1 MGLFSRLFSKN
12 KELKRDLKSE
22 AAVLSEKAPETLTKE
37 EKKVIQARMREIKRN
52 NRENP
57 GSTQSA
63 IPFLVMFKDG
73 ICQVSENYYTMTVQ
87 FFDTNYSTADFD
99 EQNGIFA
106 KYCSMLNTFDSS
118 SQFQLTF
125 ENQQR
130 SISDMLEAVKI
141 PEKDDDFSE
150 LRKEY
155 SDMLVDKLSSSS
167 GQSTRKFLTFGVAAD
182 SKQQA
187 RSKLIGIKND
197 VIKAFKNFDVK
208 ARMLDGSERL
218 ETLYYSLNPFT
229 DKEFIFDWKSMLKAG
244 MDTKDFIAPRSL
256 EWKKSSFTINNS
268 CGQVWNLKLLAG
280 EISDDI
286 LKDFLALPYLTC
298 VNIHCQPIEQSEA
311 LKFVRRK
318 LTNVNAMKVDH
329 QKKASQSGYDMSI
342 LPPQIQ
348 MYIDDIEV
356 LLNDLNSKDE
366 KLFTISISIRCY
378 AKNKKE
384 MKLQADAIKRIVN
397 KHNCTF
403 FTYDFR
409 QEQTLM
415 STLPIGYNDIPVER
429 KMHTSGICGF
439 VPFTTRELF
448 SLEEGATYYG
458 TNTLSGNMIRA
469 SRVNDLAN
477 PNGIVLGMPGFGKSF
492 SVKREILDVFLIT
505 NDDIIICDPEGEYY
519 PLVNVLDGQVVKI
532 SGSSKNYINPME
544 ISFNTEQDENPITM
558 KSDFIAS
565 MCEIIVGGKYG
576 ISAEERSVIDIC
588 VNEIYKPFMR
598 DPSIEKMPTMT
609 DLYEKLKEKGEIAL
623 RLVNS
628 LEMFV
633 NGSQNLFNHQ
643 TNIDLNNRVVCFDIK
658 DLGSQLKKLGMLIIQ
673 ETVWNRVRLN
683 RERKKT
689 TRYYIDEFHL
699 LLRDEQTSA
708 YSAEMWKRFRK
719 WGGVPTGITQ
729 NVKDLLM
736 SMQVESI
743 FENSPFVYML
753 NQAPGDREIL
763 AENLH
768 ISDELI
774 TYVENVNQGEGLIK
788 FGEMVLP
795 FTDVF
800 PTNTKMYQLLTTK
813 PGESQ

>member
-1 MGLFSRLFSKN
+1 MGIFSN
-12 KELKRDLKSE
+12 KKAKKQDMKAE
-22 AAVLSEKAPETLTKE
+22 AAVLLEKAPETLTKE
-37 EKKVIQARMREIKRN
+37 EKKIMRARMREIKKN
-52 NRENP
+52 NNENP
-57 GSTQSA
+57 GSTQAA
-63 IPFLVMFKDG
+63 IPFQAMYKDG
-73 ICQVSENYYTMTVQ
+73 ICQISDNYYTMTVQ
-87 FFDTNYSTADFD
+87 FFDTNYSTADYE

-106 KYCSMLNTFDSS
+106 KYCSLLNTFDSS
-118 SQFQLTF
+118 SNYQLTF
-125 ENQQR
+125 ENQTR
-130 SISDMLEAVKI
+130 SISDMIEAVKI
-141 PEKDDDFSE
+141 PDKDDDFSE
-150 LRKEY
+150 LRREY

-167 GQSTRKFLTFGVAAD
+167 GQSTRKFLTFGVTAE
-182 SKQQA
+182 SRQQA
-187 RSKLIGIKND
+187 KAKLTGIKHD
-197 VIKAFKNFDVK
+197 VIKAFKNFDVQAK
-208 ARMLDGSERL
+208 ALDGRERL
-218 ETLYYSLNPFT
+218 ETLFYSLDPFT
-229 DKEFIFDWKSMLKAG
+229 DREFVFDWKSMLKAG

-256 EWKKSSFTINNS
+256 EWKKNYFTINNS
-268 CGQVWNLKLLAG
+268 FGQVWNLKLLAG
-280 EISDDI
+280 EIGDDI
-286 LKDFLALPYLTC
+286 LKDFLSLPYLMC
-298 VNIHCQPIEQSEA
+298 VNLHCKPIEQSEA
-311 LKFVRRK
+311 LKLVRRK
-318 LTNVNAMKVDH
+318 LTNVNAMKVEH
-329 QKKASQSGYDMSI
+329 QKKASQSGYDMTI

-384 MKLQADAIKRIVN
+384 MKLQSEAIKRVVN

-403 FTYDFR
+403 FTYDYR
-409 QEQTLM
+409 QEETLM
-415 STLPIGYNDIPVER
+415 STLPLGYNEIPVDR
-429 KMHTSGICGF
+429 AMQTSGICGF

-448 SLEEGATYYG
+448 SLEHGATYYG

-469 SRVNDLAN
+469 NRVTELAN
-477 PNGIVLGMPGFGKSF
+477 PNGIFLGTPGGGKSF
-492 SVKREILDVFLIT
+492 ATKREALDVFLT
-505 NDDIIICDPEGEYY
+505 TDDDIIICDPEGEYY
-519 PLVNVLDGQVVKI
+519 PLVNALDGQVVKI
-532 SGSSKNYINPME
+532 SGSSTNYINPMD

-588 VNEIYKPFMR
+588 VNEIYKPFML
-598 DPSIEKMPTMT
+598 DPSIERMPTMT

-673 ETVWNRVRLN
+673 ETVWNRVRIN

-763 AENLH
+763 AEKLH

-774 TYVENVNQGEGLIK
+774 TYVENANQGEGLIK
-788 FGEMVLP
+788 FGEMILP

-813 PGESQ
+813 PGES